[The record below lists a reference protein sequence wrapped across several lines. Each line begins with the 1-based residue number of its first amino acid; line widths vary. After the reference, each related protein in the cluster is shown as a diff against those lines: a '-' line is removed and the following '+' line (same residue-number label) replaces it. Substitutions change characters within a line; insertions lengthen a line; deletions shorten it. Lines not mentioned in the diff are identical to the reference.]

1 MPATPRLAGN
11 GEGRGK
17 DMIGV
22 EGWAEIR
29 RLHFVEGHSIREVAR
44 RTGRGRNGV
53 RRALRTEAPPAY
65 RRGPVASKLDPHK
78 DEIHRLLR
86 ADPRIPATRVRE
98 LIAEAGYGGAQT
110 ILDVYLREIRP
121 LFAPPPRT
129 FQRTLYRPG
138 EICQFDLWQPSK
150 LIPVGHNQERRGFVV
165 VACLGYSRTGAGAL
179 VFSKSAPDILSGIL
193 RCLWS
198 LGGLAGTLV
207 WDREGALHAGAGRPT
222 DAFAALCGRLRVGW
236 HFCEPADPQAKGI
249 VERLQGYMETSF
261 EPGRRFANEI
271 DFTEQLDA
279 WFEKANARTHRG
291 LRCRPLDRLPEDI
304 AAMAPLP
311 AERPDLDPR
320 IVLRVPA
327 DPYVRVDTCDYSL
340 DPRLVGRRV
349 EVRVGQHE
357 ISAVVLDTG
366 EIAASHRRS
375 FARHRTITDLAHAR
389 ALREGRRPVGE
400 PEVEQRPLA
409 RYDALIPA

>member
-1 MPATPRLAGN
+1 MV
-11 GEGRGK
+11 
-17 DMIGV
+17 GV
-22 EGWAEIR
+22 EQWAEIR
-29 RLHFVEGHSIREVAR
+29 RAHFIEGVGIRALAR
-44 RTGRGRNGV
+44 RTGLDRQTI
-53 RRALRTEAPPAY
+53 RRALRSGAPPRYERA
-65 RRGPVASKLDPHK
+65 PVASKLDPHK
-78 DEIHRLLR
+78 EEVHRLLR
-86 ADPRIPATRVRE
+86 AEPRMPATRIRE
-98 LIAEAGYGGAQT
+98 LIVEAGYTGGRT
-110 ILDVYLREIRP
+110 ILDQYLREIRP

-138 EICQFDLWQPSK
+138 EICQFDLWEPST

-179 VFSKSAPDILSGIL
+179 VFSKSAPDILNGIV

-198 LGGLAGTLV
+198 LGGLPRTLV

-236 HFCEPADPQAKGI
+236 HFCEPADPQAKGV

-261 EPGRRFANEI
+261 EPGRSFANEI
-271 DFTEQLDA
+271 DFAEQLDA
-279 WFEKANARTHRG
+279 WFVRANARTHRG

-311 AERPDLDPR
+311 AEPPDLDPR

-340 DPRLVGRRV
+340 DPRHAGRRV
-349 EVRVGQHE
+349 EVRVGQRE
-357 ISAVVLDTG
+357 ITAVVLDTG
-366 EIAASHRRS
+366 KVAAQHRRS

-389 ALREGRRPVGE
+389 ALREGRRLPAE